1 MKRDSITFR
10 IDPAKREALDA
21 LAQQMDRD
29 RSYLLNQ
36 AVDLYLEVHRW
47 QVEHITEGLRQ
58 ADTGEFAGEAEAEE
72 RLRRLGG

>member
-72 RLRRLGG
+72 RLRRLGR

>member
-21 LAQQMDRD
+21 LAEQMDRD

-58 ADTGEFAGEAEAEE
+58 ADGGEFAGEAEAEE

>member
-10 IDPAKREALDA
+10 IDTAKREALDA
-21 LAQQMDRD
+21 LAEQMDRD

-58 ADTGEFAGEAEAEE
+58 ADAGEFAAEAEAEE
-72 RLRRLGG
+72 RLRRLSG